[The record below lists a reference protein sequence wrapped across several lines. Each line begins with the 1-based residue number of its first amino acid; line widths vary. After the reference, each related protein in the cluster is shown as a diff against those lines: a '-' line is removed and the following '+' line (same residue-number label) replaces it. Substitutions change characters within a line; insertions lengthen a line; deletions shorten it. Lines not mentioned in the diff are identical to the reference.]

1 MKLESCSGWISF
13 LVVFLFEVMTG
24 SAGFAAQGM
33 DAHVASRAPLSESTA
48 MLMFGIS
55 LMLIGG
61 ILHRRSKATQHRAM
75 YRPSRQLSVGL
86 NDR

>member
-1 MKLESCSGWISF
+1 MNLKSCNSWMSF
-13 LVVFLFEVMTG
+13 VVVFLFEVATG
-24 SAGFAAQGM
+24 SAGFAQGM
-33 DAHVASRAPLSESTA
+33 DAHAASRAPLSESTA

-61 ILHRRSKATQHRAM
+61 ILHRRSKATHTRAV
-75 YRPSRQLSVGL
+75 YRPSRQLSVRL